1 MLMQKGKG
9 VPLTLSCTTGF
20 QLPTIDRN
28 AHRLVLAGLEAF
40 PCLEYC
46 FVRGRVQAQMILC
59 DQCKVQGPRGPLA

>member
-1 MLMQKGKG
+1 MLMRKGKG

-46 FVRGRVQAQMILC
+46 LVRRQVQARLDIM
-59 DQCKVQGPRGPLA
+59 